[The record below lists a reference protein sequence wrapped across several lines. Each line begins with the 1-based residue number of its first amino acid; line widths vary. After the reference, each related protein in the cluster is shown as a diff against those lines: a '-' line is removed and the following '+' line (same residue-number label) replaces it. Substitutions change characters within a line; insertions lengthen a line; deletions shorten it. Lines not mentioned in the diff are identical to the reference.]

1 MRSSPVSVSQ
11 SPLVRVGAAGVL
23 APLVPTLVSGDDSVE
38 GERGAVVPAIP
49 AVSPLVP
56 VEGPRGAPMFEPD
69 CSCPKAGCDKSAAA
83 ASTKRSLGFMGVLL

>member
-23 APLVPTLVSGDDSVE
+23 APLVPALVSGDDSVE

-69 CSCPKAGCDKSAAA
+69 CSCATAGSDNRAAA
-83 ASTKRSLGFMGVLL
+83 VAAKRSFGFMGMLL